1 MNDNE
6 FTLDFAPAE
15 TPSLLVTAISDSFE
29 DLDGSSQ
36 EELLLPFGYLDFEV
50 DRLQI
55 LSSALP
61 YGNMQK
67 INSFSTN
74 LTEEDWD
81 TYFPARNRSPKDDS
95 CKSRILW

>member
-1 MNDNE
+1 MDDNE

-15 TPSLLVTAISDSFE
+15 TPSLLVTAISEFE
-29 DLDGSSQ
+29 ELDGSSQ

-81 TYFPARNRSPKDDS
+81 TYFPTQNRSLKDDS
-95 CKSRILW
+95 CKLRVL